1 MAQWQKYKDDFVLL
15 LETGFIAANQADED
29 AAMKLFRASQL
40 LKPEN
45 SLPKIG
51 FGYVHM
57 LKLELKQACQQFED
71 VLKKEPNNE
80 MARALLGLSISLTTK
95 DVERGENLLKEV
107 QKKSDDSS
115 VKMMANT
122 AIEFVEKFVKRSP
135 TPVQGQPQTKKK
147 GSKGQQGTK

>member
-1 MAQWQKYKDDFVLL
+1 MAHWQKYKDDFVLL

-40 LKPEN
+40 LNPES
-45 SLPKIG
+45 SLPKVG

-57 LKLELKQACQQFED
+57 LKLELKQACHHFEE
-71 VLKKEPNNE
+71 VLKKEPNNH

-95 DVERGENLLKEV
+95 EVERGEGLLKEV
-107 QKKSDDSS
+107 LKKSDDPA
-115 VKMMANT
+115 VKTMADT

-147 GSKGQQGTK
+147 SAK